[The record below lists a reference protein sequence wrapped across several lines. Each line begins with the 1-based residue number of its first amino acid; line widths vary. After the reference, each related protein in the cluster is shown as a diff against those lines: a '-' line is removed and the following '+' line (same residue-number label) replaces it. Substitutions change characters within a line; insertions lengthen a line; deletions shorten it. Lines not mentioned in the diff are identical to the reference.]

1 MLQLMIDKRRL
12 LGVVPGL
19 CAALI
24 GLRLTVLKTPGT
36 SDLSLGLS
44 IGILV
49 GISILSVLLHKRP
62 TP

>member
-1 MLQLMIDKRRL
+1 MTDKRRL

-24 GLRLTVLKTPGT
+24 ILRLTVLKTPGT
-36 SDLSLGLS
+36 SDVSLGVS

-49 GISILSVLLHKRP
+49 VISILSVILHQRP
-62 TP
+62 TR

>member
-1 MLQLMIDKRRL
+1 MTDKRRL

-24 GLRLTVLKTPGT
+24 ILRLTVLKTPST
-36 SDLSLGLS
+36 SDVGLGVS

-49 GISILSVLLHKRP
+49 GISILSVILHKRP